1 MCAGLQEAGGKV
13 KYVGGSSYL
22 DRIPAT
28 FKFAD
33 LSHRLA
39 EKANGAVLVRYLVPG
54 EVLDEDELVSIHDD
68 LDIQAS
74 HRPSRQHSPSKRSTY
89 QHSLLGAS

>member
-1 MCAGLQEAGGKV
+1 M
-13 KYVGGSSYL
+13 GGSSYL

-39 EKANGAVLVRYLVPG
+39 EKANGAVLVKYLVPG
-54 EVLDEDELVSIHDD
+54 EILDEDELVSVQDD

-74 HRPSRQHSPSKRSTY
+74 HCSVRQHCPSQCSRF
-89 QHSLLGAS
+89 QLSLLSAAC